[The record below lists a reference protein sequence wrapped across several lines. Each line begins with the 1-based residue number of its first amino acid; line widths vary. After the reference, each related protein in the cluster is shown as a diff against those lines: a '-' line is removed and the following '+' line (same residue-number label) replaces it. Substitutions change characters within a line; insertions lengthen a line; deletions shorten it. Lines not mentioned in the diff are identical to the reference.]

1 MNKTIKILVPFIV
14 LIGSM
19 GVAWFLIQFGPEVEQ
34 AQVEKRVPAVSVVAA
49 EAKTLSI
56 PVYTRGTVIPGTEIQ
71 LSAEVAGKI
80 ISVSKNFKNG
90 GFFKKGET
98 LFTVDPTLFQLD
110 VKKAEAMVATAK
122 LNYEK
127 AQANVE
133 ANRSISGLPQTD
145 FSLGIPQLEEARTRY
160 EAAKAD
166 AQLAQIQLR
175 SASLKAPFR
184 GRIRQKLVD
193 VGKYVTPG
201 MPVAIYYATAT
212 AEVRLPLTD
221 EQQKLIDIPMQYE
234 DNEPFTEPVNVSFT
248 DTSGRYEWQG
258 KLVRSEAGFD
268 ETNRLFYVVAEVNA
282 PYKRD
287 PRQPEKP
294 PFAAGLFVDAQI
306 EGRVH
311 DRIIELPREVLHA
324 NDVVWTVDESSKL
337 KKKQVEVLHRGRDTV
352 FIANGINAGEQVIT
366 TLLDVAVDGMQ
377 VKILRPQMREKVD
390 NSQSKEPIPS
400 NESLDNQ
407 TVVVK
412 TTNTKTK
419 EQKSTELEKP
429 SESESKAE
437 VRSDSVEDSNRAPNL
452 AEQIVVG
459 IKPMKETP
467 R

>member
-1 MNKTIKILVPFIV
+1 MNKVIKILVPFVV
-14 LIGSM
+14 LVVSIGL
-19 GVAWFLIQFGPEVEQ
+19 AWFLIKFGPEVEQ
-34 AQVEKRVPAVSVVAA
+34 TQVEKRVPAVSVVEAA
-49 EAKTLSI
+49 SKTLSI

-90 GFFKKGET
+90 GFFKKGDT
-98 LFTVDPTLFQLD
+98 LFTVDPTLFKLD
-110 VKKAEAMVATAK
+110 VKKAKAMVATAK
-122 LNYEK
+122 LNFEK

-145 FSLGIPQLEEARTRY
+145 FALGIPQLEEARTRY

-166 AQLAQIQLR
+166 AQLAQIQLSR
-175 SASLKAPFR
+175 ASLKAPFR

-201 MPVAIYYATAT
+201 MPVAVYYATAT

-221 EQQKLIDIPMQYE
+221 EQQKLIDIPLQYE

-248 DTSGRYEWQG
+248 DTSGRYQWQG
-258 KLVRSEAGFD
+258 QLVRSEAGFD
-268 ETNRLFYVVAEVNA
+268 ETNRLFYVVAEVDS

-287 PRQPEKP
+287 PTQPEKP

-311 DRIIELPREVLHA
+311 DGVIELPREVLHA
-324 NDVVWTVDESSKL
+324 NDVIWTVDESSKL

-352 FIANGINAGEQVIT
+352 FIANGIKPGEWVIT

-377 VKILRPQMREKVD
+377 VKILQPQRSERAVTTP
-390 NSQSKEPIPS
+390 QQEPLPS
-400 NESLDNQ
+400 DETLDNH
-407 TVVVK
+407 
-412 TTNTKTK
+412 
-419 EQKSTELEKP
+419 
-429 SESESKAE
+429 
-437 VRSDSVEDSNRAPNL
+437 
-452 AEQIVVG
+452 
-459 IKPMKETP
+459 
-467 R
+467 